1 MNKIKQRREQ
11 GAVCPTCK
19 SPDYEYLG
27 KPMMKHT
34 FKCKSCGR
42 GWEYGRTESKYTI
55 LA

>member
-1 MNKIKQRREQ
+1 MNKIKERREQ
-11 GAVCPTCK
+11 GAVCSVCK

-27 KPMMKHT
+27 KEIKHE

-42 GWEYGRTESKYTI
+42 TWAYGRTESKYTR